1 MIHSELFSYA
11 IPFNPLES
19 VNNFQVLRYQYQE
32 LLPNQVRMHE
42 MHSSEAWNDHDHLC
56 RHDFH

>member
-42 MHSSEAWNDHDHLC
+42 MHASEA
-56 RHDFH
+56 